1 MLKFK
6 FQRKITVIIL
16 IFCLIIILSYYLG
29 FSHLTTRYIT
39 ILTNPMIATAN
50 YTAAALSDFLAVYL
64 GRADLS
70 KKNDDLNQKIIELV
84 KKNVALETLRQ
95 ENEWLKKELKFLDE
109 QKENYLLARVLGR
122 NPDYAASQIII
133 NQGLSQGLKPGLA
146 VTTDQGI
153 IIGKISSVEENI
165 SHVRLLNDNTSKIAV
180 SVMGDKSALGI
191 AQGLHNINL
200 AIDLL
205 PKDIKINENDLV
217 VTSGLEE
224 NIPAGLIIGRISKIE
239 TTPEKYWQEALVEPA
254 VDYQTIRLVT
264 IIIPKE
270 N

>member
-16 IFCLIIILSYYLG
+16 VFCLIIILSYYLG
-29 FSHLTTRYIT
+29 LSRLTTRYIT
-39 ILTNPMIATAN
+39 IFTNPIIATAN

-64 GRADLS
+64 ARADLS
-70 KKNDDLNQKIIELV
+70 KKNDDLNQKLIELA

-95 ENEWLKKELKFLDE
+95 ENEWLKKELKFFDE

-122 NPDYAASQIII
+122 NLDYAASQIII
-133 NQGLSQGLKPGLA
+133 NQGLSRGLKPGLA
-146 VTTDQGI
+146 VTTNQGI

-165 SHVRLLNDNTSKIAV
+165 SHVRLLSDNVSKIAV
-180 SVMGDKSALGI
+180 TVAGDKSALGI

-200 AIDLL
+200 KIDLL
-205 PKDIKINENDLV
+205 AKDIKINENDLV
-217 VTSGLEE
+217 ATSGLEE
-224 NIPAGLIIGRISKIE
+224 NIPAGLIIGRVSKVE
-239 TTPEKYWQEALVEPA
+239 ATPEKYWQEALVEPA
-254 VDYQTIRLVT
+254 VDYQNVRLVT
-264 IIIPKE
+264 VIIPQE

>member
-1 MLKFK
+1 MLKLK

-29 FSHLTTRYIT
+29 FSRLTTRYIT
-39 ILTNPMIATAN
+39 ILTNPVIATAN

-64 GRADLS
+64 TRADLT
-70 KKNDDLNQKIIELV
+70 KKNNDLNQKLIELAQENIEL
-84 KKNVALETLRQ
+84 KTLRL
-95 ENEWLKKELKFLDE
+95 ENEWLKKELKFIDE
-109 QKENYLLARVLGR
+109 QEENYLLARVLGR
-122 NPDYAASQIII
+122 NLDYAATQIVI

-146 VTTDQGI
+146 VTTNQGI

-165 SHVRLLNDNTSKIAV
+165 SHVRLLSDNTSKIAIT
-180 SVMGDKSALGI
+180 VMADKSALGI

-200 AIDLL
+200 KIDLL

-217 VTSGLEE
+217 ATSGLEE
-224 NIPAGLIIGRISKIE
+224 NIPAGLIIGRISKVE
-239 TTPEKYWQEALVEPA
+239 TAPEKYWQEALVEPA
-254 VDYQTIRLVT
+254 VDYQNVRLVT
-264 IIIPKE
+264 VIIPQE